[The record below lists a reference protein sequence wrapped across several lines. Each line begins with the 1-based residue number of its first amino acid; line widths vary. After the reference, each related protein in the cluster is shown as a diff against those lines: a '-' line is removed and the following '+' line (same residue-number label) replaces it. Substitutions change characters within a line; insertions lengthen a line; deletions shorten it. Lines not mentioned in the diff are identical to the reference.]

1 MLSHGAVHV
10 TLISRV
16 NFNFLQDMIVKVD
29 KDGSGTVE
37 LDEFVSLLGLMK
49 ELYRVSEEEIK
60 GTFKIFDRNGDGS
73 ISSDELREVMTS
85 VGAKLTEDEITAMID
100 EADADADGSVDYEE
114 FLKMMLPPP

>member
-1 MLSHGAVHV
+1 
-10 TLISRV
+10 
-16 NFNFLQDMIVKVD
+16 MIVKVD